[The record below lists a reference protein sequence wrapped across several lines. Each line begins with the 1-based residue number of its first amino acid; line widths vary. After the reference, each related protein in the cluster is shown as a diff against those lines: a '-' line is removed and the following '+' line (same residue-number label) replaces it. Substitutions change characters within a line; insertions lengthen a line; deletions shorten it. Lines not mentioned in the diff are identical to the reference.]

1 MLHCFVFATS
11 ILSIF
16 CVYAVSAASVRY
28 NTTNACN
35 QQAIQQ
41 CMVPL
46 TKSQLGSGLSGS
58 PGSSQN
64 EIANIMNMNRHELE
78 TQLEKMCPVIQKSFK
93 CVHHISQRC
102 TLPAVV
108 KDTLEQSV
116 DFLNDLCQTG
126 PFRQEYLKHAD
137 CFQKVHDEFEACKT
151 DFVSGS
157 KNLHPSN
164 FDEDDHQN
172 LANKIKDGFCS
183 IAHTYR
189 GCIYNSTVVVCHADA
204 AEMVDRIYARVLKP
218 VYKQFECESI
228 RGSSAGK
235 GGEGSAAKAL
245 PWLPS
250 FTAVVLLSLFYT
262 TKVY

>member
-1 MLHCFVFATS
+1 MLLLLTSVVS
-11 ILSIF
+11 ILS
-16 CVYAVSAASVRY
+16 VADVDGAS
-28 NTTNACN
+28 TEACN

-46 TKSQLGSGLSGS
+46 TKSQLGNGISS
-58 PGSSQN
+58 GSSQN
-64 EIANIMNMNRHELE
+64 EIESILNMNRHELE

-93 CVHHISQRC
+93 CVHEISQRC

-116 DFLNDLCQTG
+116 DFLNDLCETG
-126 PFRQEYLKHAD
+126 PFREEYLKHAD

-164 FDEDDHQN
+164 FNEDNHEE
-172 LANKIKDGFCS
+172 LASKIKDGFCS

-189 GCIYNSTVVVCHADA
+189 SCIYNSTVRVCHADA

-218 VYKQFECESI
+218 VYKQFECEK
-228 RGSSAGK
+228 GDSSAGK
-235 GGEGSAAKAL
+235 TL

-250 FTAVVLLSLFYT
+250 FLSVVLLQLLYT
-262 TKVY
+262 AKAY